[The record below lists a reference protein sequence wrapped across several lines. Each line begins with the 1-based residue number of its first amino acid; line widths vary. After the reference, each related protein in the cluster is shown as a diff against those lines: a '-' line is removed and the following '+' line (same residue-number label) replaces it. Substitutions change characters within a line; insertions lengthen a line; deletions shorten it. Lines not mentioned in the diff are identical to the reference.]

1 MTEVEVILKYELAG
15 VSEITE
21 KPTYNFEFP
30 QEIYVVLE

>member
-1 MTEVEVILKYELAG
+1 MTTLTSIIKYEMAS
-15 VSEITE
+15 VSDITE